1 MYCARD
7 ALWETQR
14 FCSSQLAQPLGC
26 HGTES
31 EDNCRRSS
39 SGTDG
44 TARFSSIRPC
54 RKRWFGDGAGKAWER
69 DHLPRC
75 EAYIG
80 VEDVSANASRID
92 ENGEAPRYPK
102 VAQDENL
109 EALAV
114 LPGKTEG
121 PIRLISLRASVGGRT
136 SDNIARNPIAA
147 FWDLWEI
154 P

>member
-54 RKRWFGDGAGKAWER
+54 RKRWFGDGAGKAWGR

-80 VEDVSANASRID
+80 VEDVLANASHLNQND
-92 ENGEAPRYPK
+92 ETPRYPE
-102 VAQDENL
+102 VAEDENL
-109 EALAV
+109 EAIAV
-114 LPGKTEG
+114 LPHPLAGAVQ
-121 PIRLISLRASVGGRT
+121 LAL
-136 SDNIARNPIAA
+136 
-147 FWDLWEI
+147 
-154 P
+154 

>member
-14 FCSSQLAQPLGC
+14 FCSSQIAQPLGC

-80 VEDVSANASRID
+80 VEDVSANASRLD
-92 ENGEAPRYPK
+92 EHDETPRYPK

-121 PIRLISLRASVGGRT
+121 PIRLISLRASVGGR
-136 SDNIARNPIAA
+136 DKC
-147 FWDLWEI
+147 EYC
-154 P
+154 

>member
-1 MYCARD
+1 MSCARD
-7 ALWETQR
+7 ALWERRDLSRASLPNLWSAMAPKVKTTAAARLLEPAAQR
-14 FCSSQLAQPLGC
+14 DSLPP
-26 HGTES
+26 
-31 EDNCRRSS
+31 
-39 SGTDG
+39 
-44 TARFSSIRPC
+44 RPC
-54 RKRWFGDGAGKAWER
+54 RKRWFDDGAGKAWGR

-121 PIRLISLRASVGGRT
+121 PIRLIFLRASVGGR
-136 SDNIARNPIAA
+136 DKC
-147 FWDLWEI
+147 EYC
-154 P
+154 

>member
-1 MYCARD
+1 MSCGRD
-7 ALWETQR
+7 APRQTQR
-14 FCSSQLAQPLGC
+14 FGSSQLAQRLGC

-39 SGTDG
+39 SGTGG

-80 VEDVSANASRID
+80 VEDVSANASRLD
-92 ENGEAPRYPK
+92 EHDETPRYPE

-109 EALAV
+109 ETVEV
-114 LPGKTEG
+114 LPVKAHGRVRMSAEASAGGKEKCG
-121 PIRLISLRASVGGRT
+121 
-136 SDNIARNPIAA
+136 
-147 FWDLWEI
+147 
-154 P
+154 